1 MSEILTFINKF
12 KGFLIGFIS
21 SIFSGIALVSAQSD
35 STQMQGLYGV
45 FLMKQQP
52 TLWTVFK
59 EMWFLASLVI
69 ILIIGVVVF
78 IIKTLRRR
86 SAKNKLNLSNKL

>member
-1 MSEILTFINKF
+1 MSKILTFISKF

-35 STQMQGLYGV
+35 AVRMQKLYGT
-45 FLMKQQP
+45 FTADQQP
-52 TLWTVFK
+52 TLWIMFK
-59 EMWFLASLVI
+59 ETWFFTSVLIV
-69 ILIIGVVVF
+69 LIIGVVVF

-86 SAKNKLNLSNKL
+86 SAKNKLNLSDKL